1 MTRYKLLVEYDGSG
15 LVGWQRQANG
25 PSVQELIEQA
35 AENFCGKTTAC
46 TGAGRTDAGV
56 HALGQV
62 AHLDFEMAFPAGT
75 VRDALN
81 AYLRPAK
88 VTVLDAELVS
98 EEFHSRF
105 SATKREYLYIIVNRR
120 APLTLE
126 QGRAW
131 LVPKHLDVKIMK
143 AASEHLLGK
152 HDFTSFRAVECQ
164 AKSPVKT
171 MDKIELSRQG
181 EIIQITLEARSFLHR
196 QVRNI
201 VGTLMLV
208 GTGKLQPDEVKIIL
222 EKKDRA
228 KAGPCAPAEGLYLK
242 AISYKHPAEKPVTW
256 PPKPT

>member
-1 MTRYKLLVEYDGSG
+1 MARYKLTLEYDGRG

-35 AENFCGKTTAC
+35 AEKFCGQTTTC

-62 AHLDFEMAFPAGT
+62 AHIDFKPPFPADT

-81 AYLRPAK
+81 AYLRPSK
-88 VTVLDAELVS
+88 VAVLDAALVS

-105 SATKREYLYIIVNRR
+105 SATQREYLYIIINRR
-120 APLTLE
+120 APLALRR
-126 QGRAW
+126 GRAW
-131 LVPKHLDVKIMK
+131 LIPRHLDIEPMQV
-143 AASEHLLGK
+143 ASEHLLGK

-171 MDKIELSRQG
+171 IDKIKISREG
-181 EIIQITLEARSFLHR
+181 EIIQIGVEARSFLHR

-201 VGTLMLV
+201 VGTLTLV
-208 GTGKLQPDEVKIIL
+208 GERKLQPDDMKVIL
-222 EKKDRA
+222 EAKDRTT
-228 KAGPCAPAEGLYLK
+228 AGPCAPAGGLYLK
-242 AISYKHPAEKPVTW
+242 AISYREIMKNL
-256 PPKPT
+256 

>member
-35 AENFCGKTTAC
+35 AEKFCGNTTAC

-62 AHLDFEMAFPAGT
+62 AHLDFAMPFSAGT

-105 SATKREYLYIIVNRR
+105 SATKREYLYC
-120 APLTLE
+120 
-126 QGRAW
+126 
-131 LVPKHLDVKIMK
+131 
-143 AASEHLLGK
+143 LLY
-152 HDFTSFRAVECQ
+152 TSP
-164 AKSPVKT
+164 SPR
-171 MDKIELSRQG
+171 D
-181 EIIQITLEARSFLHR
+181 
-196 QVRNI
+196 
-201 VGTLMLV
+201 
-208 GTGKLQPDEVKIIL
+208 
-222 EKKDRA
+222 
-228 KAGPCAPAEGLYLK
+228 
-242 AISYKHPAEKPVTW
+242 
-256 PPKPT
+256 